1 MTSLRMRLLVGTVGG
16 MLLLLTA
23 LSLIV
28 YGVIRRAL
36 HDQFDAGL
44 ESTAQL
50 IAAVIEQDI
59 DEVELG
65 LEVQQMPELRDLT
78 HEAYFQLWGPAEKVL
93 AKSPTLRAKNLWR
106 IGENAASPQFADL
119 RDSGGRPLRAIGL
132 RFLARPADNDR
143 KPPLKMSPTT
153 MCLTVGRDATEL
165 HSELRFLR
173 WLLLTAS
180 AGATLLSLLVATVVV
195 RHGLAPLNA
204 IAAQIEAIRAD
215 DLTVRVEAQRTP
227 SEIAPIKNR
236 LNDLLSR
243 LQASFQREQRFT
255 ADVAHELRTPLAGLR
270 STIEVTLLRSRES
283 REYQAVLS
291 DCLGIVQNMQTMVNN
306 LLVLARLDARQM
318 AFRRERILLADLV
331 NADWQPFADRVRQR
345 RITFEST
352 IGDDLMCLCDPD
364 NLSMVVSNLLSNAS
378 EYTDDGGHIRVTAQ
392 RVPNRPDAQ
401 QPFGLGVSRLGA
413 PTTDGHV
420 ELTIANTGCSLTQEQ
435 VTQVFDCFWR
445 GDSSRRDGGIH
456 CGLGLALVQ
465 RLMTA
470 LGGSAAAELQP
481 GGVFAVRLD
490 LGPGS
495 TEPR

>member
-1 MTSLRMRLLVGTVGG
+1 MTSLRMRLLAGTVGG
-16 MLLLLTA
+16 MLLLLAA

-28 YGVIRRAL
+28 YGTIRRAL
-36 HDQFDAGL
+36 FEQFDAGL

-50 IAAVIEQDI
+50 IAAVIEQDV

-78 HEAYFQLWGPAEKVL
+78 HEAYFQLWGPDETVL
-93 AKSPTLRAKNLWR
+93 AKSPTLHREDLWR
-106 IGENAASPQFADL
+106 IGGNATSPVFAEL

-132 RFLARPADNDR
+132 RFLARPADKDG
-143 KPPLKMSPTT
+143 KPPPRMSPTA
-153 MCLTVGRDATEL
+153 MCLTVARDATEL
-165 HSELRFLR
+165 HSQLRFLR
-173 WLLLTAS
+173 WLLLTA
-180 AGATLLSLLVATVVV
+180 ATGVTALSLFIAAVVV

-215 DLTVRVEAQRTP
+215 DLTARIEAQHTP
-227 SEIAPIKNR
+227 SEIAPLKDR
-236 LNDLLSR
+236 LNDLLRR

-270 STIEVTLLRSRES
+270 STMEVTLLRSRES
-283 REYQAVLS
+283 QEYQTVLS

-306 LLVLARLDARQM
+306 LLMLARLEAHQI
-318 AFRRERILLADLV
+318 AFRRDRILLVDLV
-331 NADWQPFADRVRQR
+331 DACWRPFAEQARQR
-345 RITFEST
+345 QITFESAMGNNLT
-352 IGDDLMCLCDPD
+352 CLCDPD
-364 NLSMVVSNLLSNAS
+364 NLSMVVSNLLANAS
-378 EYTDDGGHIRVTAQ
+378 EYTNNGGRIRTTAQ
-392 RVPNRPDAQ
+392 A
-401 QPFGLGVSRLGA
+401 A
-413 PTTDGHV
+413 AGHV

-435 VTQVFDCFWR
+435 IAQVFDCFWR
-445 GDSSRRDGGIH
+445 GDSSRRDGGAH

-490 LGPGS
+490 LGPCAI
-495 TEPR
+495 ERR

>member
-1 MTSLRMRLLVGTVGG
+1 MGG
-16 MLLLLTA
+16 MLLLLAA

-28 YGVIRRAL
+28 YGAIRRAL
-36 HDQFDAGL
+36 FEQFDAGL

-50 IAAVIEQDI
+50 IAAVIEQDV

-65 LEVQQMPELRDLT
+65 LEVQQMPEFRDNE
-78 HEAYFQLWGPAEKVL
+78 HQAYFQLWGTDEITL
-93 AKSPTLRAKNLWR
+93 AKSPTLRTEDLWR
-106 IGENAASPQFADL
+106 IGDNTASPVFADL
-119 RDSGGRPLRAIGL
+119 HGHGGRPLRAIGA
-132 RFLARPADNDR
+132 RFLARPADMDG
-143 KPPLKMSPTT
+143 KPPPKIEPTM
-153 MCLTVGRDATEL
+153 MCLTVARDATEL
-165 HSELRFLR
+165 HSHLRFLR

-180 AGATLLSLLVATVVV
+180 GAVTALSLLIAAVVV

-215 DLTVRVEAQRTP
+215 DLTARIDAEHAP
-227 SEIAPIKNR
+227 SEIAPIKDR

-270 STIEVTLLRSRES
+270 STIEVTLLRSREGP
-283 REYQAVLS
+283 EYQAVLS

-306 LLVLARLDARQM
+306 LLMLARLDARQITL
-318 AFRRERILLADLV
+318 RRDRILLGDLV
-331 NADWQPFADRVRQR
+331 DACWQPFAEQARQR
-345 RITFEST
+345 QITFEST
-352 IGDDLMCLCDPD
+352 MGDDLTCLCDPD
-364 NLSMVVSNLLSNAS
+364 NLSMVVSNLLANAS
-378 EYTDDGGHIRVTAQ
+378 EYTNNAGRIRVAAQ
-392 RVPNRPDAQ
+392 A
-401 QPFGLGVSRLGA
+401 
-413 PTTDGHV
+413 TEGHV

-435 VTQVFDCFWR
+435 IAQVFDCFWR
-445 GDSSRRDGGIH
+445 GDSSRKDPGVH

-470 LGGSAAAELQP
+470 LGGSATAQLQP

-495 TEPR
+495 TERR